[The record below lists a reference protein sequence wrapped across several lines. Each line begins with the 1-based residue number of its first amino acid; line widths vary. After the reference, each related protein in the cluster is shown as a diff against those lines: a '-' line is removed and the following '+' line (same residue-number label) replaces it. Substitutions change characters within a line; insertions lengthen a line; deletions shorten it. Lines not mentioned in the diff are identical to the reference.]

1 MPDLRVN
8 TKGEKE
14 LRAALKRIEMHKN
27 ISKGHKEAVTTVFVP
42 EGQRLARM
50 SYPNQAGGMWRFGAA
65 AIKTIRGG
73 GTLTKAH
80 FVAGSARVPYFQGG
94 NFGSSRRYRQF
105 PPKGD
110 GDKVMYKAI
119 KNKRDEFIDVYLDIV
134 DRVTKDAF
142 PG

>member
-14 LRAALKRIEMHKN
+14 LRAALKRIDMHKS

-42 EGQRLARM
+42 EGQRLARVG
-50 SYPNQAGGMWRFGAA
+50 YPNQAGGIWRFGGA

-94 NFGSSRRYRQF
+94 NFGSGRRYPQF
-105 PPKGD
+105 PHKSNP
-110 GDKVMYKAI
+110 DKVMYQAI
-119 KNKRDEFIDVYLDIV
+119 KNKRAEFIDVYLDII
-134 DRVTKDAF
+134 DEVTRDAF